1 MTVTQPDYT
10 PTDKRSARQAARH
23 ELQRQEALLK
33 TGALQGAI
41 LNSAAFSVIA
51 TDELGII
58 QLFNVGAERM
68 LGYAAS
74 EMVNRLTPTH
84 ISDPFEVM
92 ARAVELSRELG
103 STISPGFD
111 ALVFK
116 AGRGI
121 EDSYELTYIRKD
133 GSRLPVIVSVSALTD
148 GAGATI
154 GYLLVGTD
162 NSARKQAEERLQWTE
177 VGLGLML
184 DSVTD
189 HAIVR
194 LDPQGLVL
202 SWNAG
207 AQRIQG
213 YDASEIIGRH
223 FGQFWRDQDT
233 QAGAAQPVLD
243 SAAESG
249 QFEQQGWQLRKD
261 GSTFWAKVAITP
273 IRDPAGGLRG
283 YALLSR
289 DLTQSRIVEAELTG
303 ARQLAERSNLVQA
316 DFLGSMSHELRTPL
330 TAILGFAQLMASSS
344 PAPSPAQGESIA
356 QILRAGWFL
365 RELNDEVLDLATIE
379 SGRSSWSLEAVALDE
394 VLRGCRTLVEPQA
407 LAGAVR
413 VDYAHPDAPVFV
425 KAEPA
430 RLTQALA
437 QLVATAVR
445 CSPGGAS
452 VGVENSAGD
461 GQRVRISVRAAGP
474 GLSEQQLTQLF
485 QPFSRVLVQ
494 ADAAEGTGIGLAMT
508 RRVVEVMG
516 GAVGVQSTAGAGS
529 VFWIELP
536 RADAPAQS
544 AGPDAVAS
552 TGAPLV
558 AAGPVRT
565 VLYVEDNTAN
575 LQLVE
580 QIIARRPDL
589 RLISAGD
596 GALGLELARTAQPDL
611 VLMDI
616 SLPGMSGITAMQL
629 LRADP
634 ATAHIPVVALSANAI
649 PRDIGRGLEA
659 GFFRYITK
667 PIRIDE
673 FLQTLDLALEFAQ
686 AAALSAP
693 SHGPNRRGGVA

>member
-1 MTVTQPDYT
+1 MPVKQPDYT
-10 PTDKRSARQAARH
+10 PSDKQSARQTARH
-23 ELQRQEALLK
+23 ELQRQAALLK

-41 LNSAAFSVIA
+41 LNSASLSVIA

-58 QLFNVGAERM
+58 HLFNVGAERM

-84 ISDPFEVM
+84 ISDPFELM

-103 STISPGFD
+103 STISAGFD

-189 HAIVR
+189 QSIVR

-207 AQRIQG
+207 AQRILG
-213 YDASEIIGRH
+213 YDAAEIIGRH
-223 FGQFWRDQDT
+223 FGQFYRDQDT
-233 QAGAAQPVLD
+233 QAGAAQRVLD
-243 SAAESG
+243 GAATSG
-249 QFEQQGWQLRKD
+249 QFEQQGWQVRKD
-261 GSTFWAKVAITP
+261 GSTFWAKLAITP

-289 DLTQSRIVEAELTG
+289 DLTQSRTVEAELTG

-330 TAILGFAQLMASSS
+330 NAILGFAQLMASSS

-356 QILRAGWFL
+356 QILRAGWCL

-379 SGRSSWSLEAVALDE
+379 SGRSSWTLEAVSLE
-394 VLRGCRTLVEPQA
+394 QVLRDCRTRVEPLAQ
-407 LAGAVR
+407 AGAVR
-413 VDYAHPDAPVFV
+413 VDYEHPDGPVFV
-425 KAEPA
+425 QAEPA

-445 CSPGGAS
+445 CSQSGGS
-452 VGVENSAGD
+452 VGVGCIAGD
-461 GQRVRISVRAAGP
+461 GQEVRISVRATGP

-485 QPFSRVLVQ
+485 QPFSRVVVQ
-494 ADAAEGTGIGLAMT
+494 AGAAEGTGIGLAMT

-516 GAVGVQSTAGAGS
+516 GTVGVHSAPGEGS
-529 VFWIELP
+529 LFWIDLP
-536 RADAPAQS
+536 RAEAPAQ
-544 AGPDAVAS
+544 AAA
-552 TGAPLV
+552 TAAAQQA

-565 VLYVEDNTAN
+565 VLYVEDNIAN

-580 QIIARRPDL
+580 QVIARRADL

-596 GALGLELARTAQPDL
+596 GALALDLARTAQPDL

-649 PRDIGRGLEA
+649 PRDIDRGLEA

-673 FLQTLDLALEFAQ
+673 FLQTVDLALEFAQ

-693 SHGPNRRGGVA
+693 SHGPSRRTGVA